1 MLWERSL
8 SAGES
13 MRFPKNLTAER
24 IAFAAVLTI
33 APILLCGFMFGFD
46 IPLASAEFWV
56 RPKNDM
62 IAMTAAYEAYVRQP
76 WGFPITMV
84 SGLLPKPFSIVF
96 SDSIPWVSILLKA
109 SGLGPYFNPLG
120 VFLMISYPLQAWG
133 MVAVLRA
140 LGVKNRWALV
150 MGGLMALLYPT
161 WICRQFGHIAL
172 CGHWLILFSLALS
185 VSSAR
190 FGLTAKRVAGF
201 AAMAALATGIH
212 AYHLVPI
219 AACFGAAL
227 LAELTQRRVDAWKR
241 VPIAAV
247 AVLTAV
253 AAPALLLG
261 YGEGSGPTGGAAAIG
276 LYSMNVLGPV
286 WPQASNVFGQFWT
299 GGWYRG
305 TLDPNGGQYFEGFQF
320 MGVGTLLLVL
330 VMLGLTVRDLA
341 SGRRPESGFWTRW
354 APLVLTMT
362 ALTLWAIGWNVYA
375 GPAHLFDVPK
385 PSGKVAEI
393 IGGYRAHG
401 RFFWAPGYLLMALG
415 INWTSRLSPRV
426 GLSLLGVAFAVQAY
440 DSSPLRQGVRYV
452 FASPDTLD
460 MPVAFANSPAIRGR
474 PWVFRPTYFCSPN
487 PLDERVISQ
496 MALIAVRTGGTSNT
510 FATARS
516 NDAACPI
523 VDPAVTMDAAP
534 GDRRMTIV
542 LANGKMEGG
551 DLQPVAQRHDCYRFK
566 RGVVC
571 GRDLAGIQGLSPVL
585 PGELA
590 AERAPLLS
598 IRLDQPPKSSALT
611 SGWADLDPG
620 GKGLWTLG
628 PKALFELDAPATI
641 GPNGFFVDIVA
652 IGFSDQPIRPQ
663 RVTLYAEGKRLD
675 TQNIDTGN
683 FYTYR
688 FKVPKGTVTPGKPVR
703 FMFDLPDARASAND
717 PRVLGIGVQEI
728 KVLQ

>member
-1 MLWERSL
+1 MRSPKFL
-8 SAGES
+8 SREQV
-13 MRFPKNLTAER
+13 L
-24 IAFAAVLTI
+24 FAAVVTI
-33 APILLCGFMFGFD
+33 VPILLCGFMFGFD

-76 WGFPITMV
+76 WSWPITMV

-120 VFLMISYPLQAWG
+120 VFLMLSYPLQAWG
-133 MVAVLRA
+133 MVALLRS
-140 LGVKNRWALV
+140 LGVKDKVPLAI
-150 MGGLMALLYPT
+150 GGLIALLFPT
-161 WICRQFGHIAL
+161 WIARQFGHIAL
-172 CGHWLILFSLALS
+172 CGHWLILFSLALT

-190 FGLTAKRVAGF
+190 LGLTWKRVGGF
-201 AAMAALATGIH
+201 AALAALATGVH
-212 AYHLVPI
+212 AYHLAPI

-227 LAELTQRRVDAWKR
+227 LAELLQRRGGAWTR
-241 VPIAAV
+241 VPLAAV
-247 AVLTAV
+247 AVLASV
-253 AAPALLLG
+253 GVPALFLG

-286 WPQASNVFGQFWT
+286 WPQASNLFGQYWT

-320 MGVGTLLLVL
+320 MGVGPLLLVL
-330 VMLGLTVRDLA
+330 AMLAAMAWGVLR
-341 SGRRPESGFWTRW
+341 GRRPEAGVVARWT
-354 APLVLTMT
+354 PLALCMLG
-362 ALTLWAIGWNVYA
+362 LTLWAIGWVVYV
-375 GPAHLFDVPK
+375 GPAHLFDIPK

-393 IGGYRAHG
+393 VGGYRAHG

-415 INWTSRLSPRV
+415 IVWASRLPRRL
-426 GLSLLGVAFAVQAY
+426 GLGLLAAALAIQAY

-452 FASPDTLD
+452 FAAPDVLD

-516 NDAACPI
+516 NDASCEVVP
-523 VDPAVTMDAAP
+523 PELTMDAAP

-542 LANGKMEGG
+542 MANGKMEGG
-551 DLQPVAQRHDCYRFK
+551 DLQPIAQRTDCYRFK

-571 GRDLAGIQGLSPVL
+571 GRDLADIQGLSPVL

-590 AERAPLLS
+590 TERPPLLS
-598 IRLDQPPKSSALT
+598 IRLDQTPKSPALI
-611 SGWADLDPG
+611 SGWANLDPG
-620 GKGLWTLG
+620 GKGIWTLG
-628 PKALFELDAPATI
+628 PKALFTLDAPKTI

-652 IGFSDQPIRPQ
+652 IGFSDQPVRPQ
-663 RVTLYAEGKRLD
+663 RVTLYAEGKRLE

-688 FKVPKGTVTPGKPVR
+688 FKIPNGAVKPGQPVR
-703 FMFDLPDARASAND
+703 FLFDLPDARASKND

-728 KVLQ
+728 RVVQ